1 MGGTLPEEGQYL
13 AQADETC
20 TAIAK
25 RLGLSAAELVRLN
38 KDRYPGLRPH
48 AKVTRMLLLR
58 QQLGAGAPAGPAA
71 RAAVPARRRARARA
85 PADVGT

>member
-1 MGGTLPEEGQYL
+1 MAATLPEEGQYL

-48 AKVTRMLLLR
+48 AKV
-58 QQLGAGAPAGPAA
+58 
-71 RAAVPARRRARARA
+71 
-85 PADVGT
+85 